1 VDDSDKVVL
10 ASTYMK
16 GDAEKWVI
24 PIIRQ
29 YMDDTIA
36 DAGNTTLVE
45 SWDAFKIRLRQVF
58 SLFKESVIAEQKI

>member
-24 PIIRQ
+24 LIIRR
-29 YMDDTIA
+29 YMDDTIV

-45 SWDAFKIRLRQVF
+45 SWDAFKIRL
-58 SLFKESVIAEQKI
+58 